1 VREHYY
7 LAYGSNL
14 HPLRL
19 IQRVPSARLV
29 GAVPLPG
36 YRLAF
41 HKRGMDGSAK
51 CDLELTDESG
61 AIAYG
66 AVFSVAA
73 KEIDRLDQL
82 EDVGDGYFK
91 EQVTLRI
98 DGAAVSAFI
107 YFASYTHIE
116 PALRPFDWYKGL
128 VLAGAR
134 HHGFP
139 QGYVEQIEAVPH
151 RPDPDGLRCA
161 EMAAL
166 LANL

>member
-1 VREHYY
+1 VTAHYY

-14 HPLRL
+14 HPMRL
-19 IQRVPSARLV
+19 ARRVPSARLV
-29 GAVPLPG
+29 GPVPLPG

-61 AIAYG
+61 AMAYG

-82 EDVGDGYFK
+82 EDFGDGYFK
-91 EQVTLRI
+91 ERVTLRV
-98 DGAAVSAFI
+98 DGTAVSAFI
-107 YFASYTHIE
+107 YFASHTHIE

-134 HHGFP
+134 HHDFP
-139 QGYVEQIEAVPH
+139 QSYVDQIEAVPH
-151 RPDPDGLRCA
+151 RPDPDGLRRA

-166 LANL
+166 LAKL